1 MTFAIKIKVNST
13 EVEKKTGVN
22 GRGPWEIIEQE
33 AFMFK
38 TGDEFPEKIVLT
50 LDKGA
55 QPYQPGMYELDE
67 KSVYVGQF
75 KQPQLRMRLKP
86 LVSSA
91 AQQQPSKVAGAN

>member
-1 MTFAIKIKVNST
+1 MTFAIKIKVTST
-13 EVEKKTGVN
+13 DVEKKTGVN

-38 TGDEFPEKIVLT
+38 TGDEFPEKIVLA

-55 QPYQPGMYELDE
+55 QPYQPGMYEIDE

-86 LVSSA
+86 VAPQASQPA
-91 AQQQPSKVAGAN
+91 ASRAVGA